1 MRATVSLI
9 KTTLKQFEISAKLQN
24 KLAFIQGS
32 LLVMFGIF
40 SSIKQY
46 FSGGDAVLP
55 KAETQADKLAR
66 YQKDGLAFAKQ
77 KHREASQ
84 KQHEQAAWD
93 RRYGQQQAAELCRL
107 SGTEFE
113 EYLAGLFQ
121 QLGYRVELTT
131 TSGDYGADLLLSKQG
146 QRIAVQAKCY
156 SGSVGVSAVQE
167 ALAGMAYYQCQSA
180 WVVTTGNFTPNAI
193 ELAKKSN
200 ARLVESTELGKW
212 IKQLENNGVMQGG

>member
-1 MRATVSLI
+1 MV
-9 KTTLKQFEISAKLQN
+9 
-24 KLAFIQGS
+24 
-32 LLVMFGIF
+32 GIF

-55 KAETQADKLAR
+55 KAETQADKQVR

-77 KHREASQ
+77 KHLEASQ
-84 KQHEQAAWD
+84 KQREQAAWD

-121 QLGYRVELTT
+121 QLGYRVELTP
-131 TSGDYGADLLLSKQG
+131 TSGDYGADLLLFKHG
-146 QRIAVQAKCY
+146 QRTAVQAKCY

-167 ALAGMAYYQCQSA
+167 VLAGMTYYQCDAA
-180 WVVTTGNFTPNAI
+180 WVVTTGNYTPNAV
-193 ELAKKSN
+193 ELARISN
-200 ARLVESTELGKW
+200 VRLCGSTELGKW
-212 IKQLENNGVMQGG
+212 IKQLEDNGVMHGG